1 MKKKVNN
8 IQCELEHLRFNYDG
22 ISSGDVKSF
31 VSSYDDEVFLSKNY
45 TSGSDLFN
53 DEDYNSRNVEYSG
66 QDVVYRIEYD
76 NACKPDGGV
85 KEWSSWVGD
94 FKKISGRIVEC
105 KVISDV
111 IDVINDFDSLGLVE
125 LKLKNAFFGCEGLP
139 ADIKTKKSLINFLK
153 HYPELRKYSNTISVD
168 YDVSLNVIAVS
179 LRGDNH
185 DGRYMNIQFESDGV
199 ITFFSKDADKDDSA
213 YYISGRMFS
222 AKKVAKSYKI
232 RNLFSMLNDK

>member
-153 HYPELRKYSNTISVD
+153 HYPELRKYSSTISVD

>member
-53 DEDYNSRNVEYSG
+53 DEDYSSRNVEYSG